1 MCVRCASHF
10 VHRKRKC
17 SAVSVPLRLNR
28 EELKKKGEAQKRKQ
42 DLQEEPED
50 EEDGGTKRTLAITGK
65 EIEEQS
71 RLLETD
77 QVFCGVVFS
86 QLRSERRQCQKV
98 IVAIRASDAALV
110 LAHVPAHQDFIM
122 GKDNAAI
129 TSPTGEE
136 PSEQESTLWMCST
149 DLVVHAKV
157 YALAEK

>member
-110 LAHVPAHQDFIM
+110 LAHVVTNCLRLDTVTFLVCYTWASS
-122 GKDNAAI
+122 A
-129 TSPTGEE
+129 S
-136 PSEQESTLWMCST
+136 SMCRSCSY
-149 DLVVHAKV
+149 LFAFAP
-157 YALAEK
+157 Y